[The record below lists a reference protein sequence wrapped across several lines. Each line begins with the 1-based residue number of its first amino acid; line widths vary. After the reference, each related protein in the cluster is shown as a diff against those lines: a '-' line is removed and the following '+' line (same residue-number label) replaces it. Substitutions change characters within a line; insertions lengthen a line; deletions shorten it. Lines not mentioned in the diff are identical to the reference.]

1 MNKTVIKGFT
11 MLKTAEGM
19 RVSYVY
25 SVIDQD
31 GNVTK
36 ENINESFV
44 VMDDELKTNINSIV
58 SFIETRMNRQR

>member
-25 SVIDQD
+25 SIIDQD
-31 GNVTK
+31 GNVIK
-36 ENINESFV
+36 ENVNESFV
-44 VMDDELKTNINSIV
+44 VMDDELKTNIDSIV
-58 SFIETRMNRQR
+58 LFIETRMSRQR

>member
-44 VMDDELKTNINSIV
+44 VMDDELKTNIDSIV
-58 SFIETRMNRQR
+58 SFIESRMSRQR